1 MGSTTAYAIETLV
14 TLLGILLLA
23 VVVLFGARR
32 LGVGRAVGPLE
43 LLGRL
48 PLDGRKSVYLVR
60 IGQKSYALLASET
73 ALTKLDEIAL
83 GTLPPEVPTSPAFAQ
98 LLLKALGKKTDNTDA
113 Q

>member
-1 MGSTTAYAIETLV
+1 MGSTTAYAIETFI

-23 VVVLFGARR
+23 FVVLFGARK
-32 LGVGRAVGPLE
+32 LGVGRATGPLE

-60 IGQKSYALLASET
+60 IGSKSYALLASET
-73 ALTKLDEIAL
+73 NLTKLDDIEL
-83 GTLPPEVPTSPAFAQ
+83 SDLPTEPTTSSLFAQ
-98 LLLKALGKKTDNTDA
+98 LLANAKNRKAGTPNA